1 MKPVERILT
10 NGGGLFEERG
20 GRVLVKGT
28 DVDLAEVWER
38 TTEAAQEFSVSALHW
53 ALHSRGISLN
63 LAQVLV
69 DFVLKHPVTVED
81 YYLHVEAEDDAAAAV
96 TPSWDAIAKAVK
108 EGKAET
114 VTTVTGDVETTVYR
128 VPDADLLDS
137 TKPHWSLDQSLQEAR
152 DHINILHKEV
162 SDLKQHVAR
171 SPTTAEGWYA
181 MNNQQFFDKFNRFLN
196 TAPTELTPD
205 FMAEVVSKYAAIF
218 ALCSAGMAV
227 DDDRIGI
234 VNSKIKARWGQEVL
248 TLVKTTA
255 QRVYFDDVA
264 TQLRYPDFEALL
276 QSLIAHDEAQN
287 GQQ

>member
-81 YYLHVEAEDDAAAAV
+81 YSVKHRVFDAHHRTAETVAL
-96 TPSWDAIAKAVK
+96 PMWDSAVK
-108 EGKAET
+108 EEKA
-114 VTTVTGDVETTVYR
+114 ETTVYR
-128 VPDADLLDS
+128 VPEGDLLDP

-152 DHINILHKEV
+152 EHINILHKEID
-162 SDLKQHVAR
+162 DLKQHIANLQATSLMLIGQMWTIRGILPAMLRGLVVAEPEEIDKR
-171 SPTTAEGWYA
+171 LAQMDEVFSGAYSEMEKAVGHITDGPLRILLDPSP
-181 MNNQQFFDKFNRFLN
+181 
-196 TAPTELTPD
+196 ELVKILSWT
-205 FMAEVVSKYAAIF
+205 MAEVAAF
-218 ALCSAGMAV
+218 QESA
-227 DDDRIGI
+227 
-234 VNSKIKARWGQEVL
+234 
-248 TLVKTTA
+248 
-255 QRVYFDDVA
+255 
-264 TQLRYPDFEALL
+264 
-276 QSLIAHDEAQN
+276 
-287 GQQ
+287 